1 MKRVPFLT
9 ALFSIVLFSMFISSV
24 AFAELPPHMTG
35 MCMFTFKSSVPAAK
49 NLETARVYL
58 KSIKDKGYPCVII
71 KSHDGDN
78 WGTRVNDKFVE
89 AFSKHLVDAGH
100 ELNMRVY
107 SYFTARLNHDSVIE
121 ESVILAE
128 RTLNMGADGVVIDD
142 LALEGTGVDP
152 EKWRKVFPLLRAMT
166 NRHKGTILASST
178 HPHQSATGRF
188 PTLWG
193 IAFEHSDYFLPQ
205 AYWMEFLAY
214 KDGKPVK
221 MTPQDALAYAQA
233 QFDIV
238 KTRFPNAKNCKL
250 IPIGR
255 TYGKNVTAE
264 QVKTFVQT
272 AMPFYEGAG
281 LFVIEQEPPKGGW
294 NAIKDAVTAFNKPG
308 RTVKS
313 ISPYDQVNDPP
324 ETEIVDSSPTPKK
337 STTGKKG
344 EPKKI
349 DRSIR
354 KQPDSS
360 SRCGACP

>member
-1 MKRVPFLT
+1 MKRAPFLNV
-9 ALFSIVLFSMFISSV
+9 LFPIILFSMFISSV

-35 MCMFTFKSSVPAAK
+35 MCMFTFKSSVPAAE
-49 NLETARVYL
+49 NLHAARVYL
-58 KSIKDKGYPCVII
+58 QSIKDKGYPCVII

-78 WGTRVNDKFVE
+78 WGTKVNGKFMP

-152 EKWRKVFPLLRAMT
+152 AKWRKVFPLLRAMT
-166 NRHKGTILASST
+166 DRHKGTILASST
-178 HPHQSATGRF
+178 HPHQSANGRF

-214 KDGKPVK
+214 KDGKAVK
-221 MTPQDALAYAQA
+221 MTPQDALAYAQS

-238 KTRFPNAKNCKL
+238 KTRFPNARNCKL

-324 ETEIVDSSPTPKK
+324 ETEIADSSPTPKK
-337 STTGKKG
+337 PATEKKG
-344 EPKKI
+344 GTKKI
-349 DRSIR
+349 DRPIR